1 MRLQR
6 EIFKGID
13 VCKLLHDGAVVRLD
27 DAFEISDKTAS
38 IIEFDGYPVIANIF
52 CVNHVKHT
60 VLRKK
65 NGLRNSYLVFFLD
78 IGKDHRGWAGATFQH
93 VIVAL
98 LEFRIEAL
106 FRPFGGVFGSLG
118 YFHVKGNT
126 LLQNNLFIEH
136 VDGAGNGYAEG
147 FQDVFGLFLNI
158 GLYASV

>member
-1 MRLQR
+1 MNFSASAPCDPFLIS
-6 EIFKGID
+6 EMASESFAYISSKG
-13 VCKLLHDGAVVRLD
+13 VTRPLR
-27 DAFEISDKTAS
+27 AS
-38 IIEFDGYPVIANIF
+38 SKPF
-52 CVNHVKHT
+52 CILT
-60 VLRKK
+60 ILCT
-65 NGLRNSYLVFFLD
+65 FLD

-106 FRPFGGVFGSLG
+106 FRPFGGAFGSLG

-158 GLYASV
+158 RLYASV